1 MPQEYYSTKDAL
13 LQPGV
18 WQGPATITMVDI
30 ADAETRLRPVD
41 TLSWKNGWS
50 ETSYD
55 FPNSYV
61 NLPLRVV
68 GFDPISTYAIDQNNR
83 FVQRYVQK

>member
-1 MPQEYYSTKDAL
+1 MPQEYYSAKDSL

-18 WQGPATITMVDI
+18 WQGPATITMVDV
-30 ADAETRLRPVD
+30 ATVSSALRPVD

-50 ETSYD
+50 ENSYD

-61 NLPLRVV
+61 NLPLRVL
-68 GFDPISTYAIDQNNR
+68 GFDPISTYAIDQNTR
-83 FVQRYVQK
+83 FVQRYIQK

>member
-30 ADAETRLRPVD
+30 AETGSRLRPVD
-41 TLSWKNGWS
+41 TLSWKSGWS
-50 ETSYD
+50 EAPYD

>member
-1 MPQEYYSTKDAL
+1 MPQEYYSAKDAL

-30 ADAETRLRPVD
+30 ATVGSALRPVD
-41 TLSWKNGWS
+41 TLSWKNGWA
-50 ETSYD
+50 ENSYD

-61 NLPLRVV
+61 NLPLRVL
-68 GFDPISTYAIDQNNR
+68 GFDPISTYAIDQNTR
-83 FVQRYVQK
+83 FVQRYIQK